1 MYQKQVYFFVT
12 LPVATLVLAFLM
24 LVVAPGRGAGWM
36 VDDGLFLANAW
47 NFIHGFGLDGMLPQQ
62 PVYLVNA
69 LFMQLGMTEILHQ
82 RFAYYALWIMGAW
95 VFFSGLDYHQFSSL
109 RIISVIASL
118 CIGFSSVLVGGVFF
132 PFAVGCY
139 FYSARFQGFNKL
151 FLISASGFLFAVA
164 AFMHIGFAIGISIV
178 VICIY
183 WLDYPNRKSVLLPV
197 FIASAVFLWTFYLNE
212 LGVERFFSEP
222 AGHKANLMHLVGN
235 ALKIIWF
242 FQLPILA
249 FYLLSTFL
257 KRKGANQ
264 FKYSQYILSLL
275 VTAIYSVK
283 FFGAQ
288 LVSIFPSFF
297 ATLFSGRYSEAA
309 LTKAHSLV
317 VDAPGAIYYILI
329 FIVCR
334 WLSESGCWQLWSAL
348 RHPVNA
354 LGTFKNFL
362 NEDFRR
368 KYFFIAIVGLCLLPA
383 GYAGGSASSIAIVLS
398 ASSGPVLGLT
408 FLMWQFI
415 EKEKIGKIFY
425 FLLSIWCCIYIFFAA
440 RMNLPTFESII
451 FRPNLVTL
459 SDTPLR
465 GIKETVQYRDAV
477 IQLRH
482 AYAASACENKR
493 LILLDY
499 VPIVHLLLQHEV
511 PNHYGVVRP
520 GVYFPEKKLMNE
532 LDSMFGWCVLDVT
545 TDETMVMMRGGD
557 IRDGVRARVFEERRD
572 AIALPSPSNDIKA
585 ITLYIK

>member
-12 LPVATLVLAFLM
+12 LPVAILILAFLV

-69 LFMQLGMTEILHQ
+69 LFMQFGLIEILHQ

-95 VFFSGLDYHQFSSL
+95 VFFSGLDYRQFSSL
-109 RIISVIASL
+109 RIIAVLASL

-132 PFAVGCY
+132 PFAAGCY

-164 AFMHIGFAIGISIV
+164 SFMHIGFAIGISIV
-178 VICIY
+178 VIFIY

-197 FIASAVFLWTFYLNE
+197 FIASAVFLWAFYLNE

-222 AGHKANLMHLVGN
+222 AGHKANPMHLVGN

-242 FQLPILA
+242 FLLPILA
-249 FYLLSTFL
+249 FYLLSTFF

-297 ATLFSGRYSEAA
+297 VTLFSGRYSEAA

-329 FIVCR
+329 FVVCR
-334 WLSESGCWQLWSAL
+334 WLSESGCWQLWSVL

-354 LGTFKNFL
+354 LGILKNFL
-362 NEDFRR
+362 NEDLRH

-398 ASSGPVLGLT
+398 AYSGPVLGVT

-415 EKEKIGKIFY
+415 EKEKIEKIFY
-425 FLLSIWCCIYIFFAA
+425 FLLSIWCCIYIVFAA

-459 SDTPLR
+459 GDTPLR

-499 VPIVHLLLQHEV
+499 VPIVHLLLQHDV
-511 PNHYGVVRP
+511 PNHYGIVRP

-532 LDSMFGWCVLDVT
+532 LDSKFGWCVLDVT

-557 IRDGVRARVFEERRD
+557 IRDGVRARVIEEGRD
-572 AIALPSPSNDIKA
+572 AIALPTPSNDIKA
-585 ITLYIK
+585 MTLYVK